1 MIRVSMNF
9 NEKDFE
15 KLNKLGIECLIL
27 CGSQAQKVVK
37 NKSDYD
43 FLVLGPKN
51 QKTYDILYDMLSEKI
66 NKLTDIDIVFESAA
80 PMEFKQHAAKYGI
93 VLYEKRSSVF
103 ADFKQKVMIEYS
115 DFAPY
120 RAIFSNATL
129 ARIQP

>member
-1 MIRVSMNF
+1 LLPIKIKEESLALR
-9 NEKDFE
+9 
-15 KLNKLGIECLIL
+15 
-27 CGSQAQKVVK
+27 AQVREL
-37 NKSDYD
+37 SAA
-43 FLVLGPKN
+43 
-51 QKTYDILYDMLSEKI
+51 KTNTK
-66 NKLTDIDIVFESAA
+66 TIVFESAA

-93 VLYEKRSSVF
+93 VLYEKSSSVF

>member
-1 MIRVSMNF
+1 MNL

-27 CGSQAQKVVK
+27 CGSQAQKVVN

-66 NKLTDIDIVFESAA
+66 NKLTDIDIVFECFHMDGLYVLGQYCFCGIAA
-80 PMEFKQHAAKYGI
+80 A
-93 VLYEKRSSVF
+93 R
-103 ADFKQKVMIEYS
+103 KQKE
-115 DFAPY
+115 
-120 RAIFSNATL
+120 
-129 ARIQP
+129 